1 MLKKDIKEIIMAQI
15 IAVLTK
21 TLLTEK
27 ILKAVL
33 IAIGDYCVKSSKNKL
48 DDVLWAKVKKAL
60 NK

>member
-1 MLKKDIKEIIMAQI
+1 MAQI
-15 IAVLTK
+15 IAFLTK